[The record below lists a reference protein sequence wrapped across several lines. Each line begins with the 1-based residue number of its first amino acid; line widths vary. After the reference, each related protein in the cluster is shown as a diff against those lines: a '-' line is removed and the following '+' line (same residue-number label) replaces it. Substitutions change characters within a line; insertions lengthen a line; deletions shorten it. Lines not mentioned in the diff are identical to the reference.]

1 MLNYVKDLV
10 LAHWANLRG
19 WRTAEKLVVL
29 ESDDWGAI
37 RMPSRAALDAMVR
50 KGLPVDQS
58 RFDGLD
64 CLESGDD
71 LETLLGLLAKHG
83 DHQGNPTV
91 MTFNTVMGNPDF
103 DAIRKDGF
111 ERFHHEHFFD
121 SYQRYH
127 GQDLSRIWQS
137 GMEAGL
143 IRPQFHAR
151 EHLNSDLWLR
161 DLRAGRE
168 ETRIA
173 FDLGFFG
180 TRSGTSSSLKKNYLA
195 AYWAESADDLVRM
208 AEILQ
213 EGMRLFQATF
223 GFESR
228 SIIPCNYIVAAELEA
243 TMADCGIMLMQ
254 GLRGQ
259 AIPIVEQGGRLR
271 VKRRYTGQMN
281 RFGQLYSVRNVQFE
295 PFEDV
300 RRDWVGTALRQV
312 GQAFLFRRPAVVTTH
327 RVNYVGGMDRDHRDQ
342 NLRLL
347 DEFLTRI
354 RKTWL
359 DVQFISSDQLAM
371 RMKETS

>member
-50 KGLPVDQS
+50 KGIPVDQS

-71 LETLLGLLAKHG
+71 LEALFGLLARHE

-103 DAIRKDGF
+103 DAIRNDGF

-121 SYQRYH
+121 SYRRYH
-127 GQDLSRIWQS
+127 GQDLSGTWRA

-168 ETRIA
+168 KTRIA
-173 FDLGFFG
+173 FDHSFFG

-213 EGMRLFQATF
+213 VGMRLFQATF

-228 SIIPCNYIVAAELEA
+228 SIIPCNYIVAVELEA
-243 TMADCGIMLMQ
+243 TMADCGVMLMQ

-271 VKRRYTGQMN
+271 VKRRYTGQIN
-281 RFGQLYSVRNVQFE
+281 RFGQLYSIRNVRFE

-300 RRDWVGTALRQV
+300 TRDWVGTAVRQV
-312 GQAFLFRRPAVVTTH
+312 GQAFLFRRPAVVATH
-327 RVNYVGGMDRDHRDQ
+327 RINYVGGMDRDHRDR

-347 DEFLTRI
+347 DEFLTRVH
-354 RKTWL
+354 KTWP